1 MALFARN
8 VARALPELAAVH
20 GHLCPS
26 AFALPLGLAGQTSH
40 VFFAV
45 PTSASPSLKHSLGQR
60 PCWMEPLRA
69 QCEFTLPIHHPCLL
83 NAEHSQP
90 ATSSVTFWG

>member
-8 VARALPELAAVH
+8 VARAPPELAAVH

-45 PTSASPSLKHSLGQR
+45 PTSA
-60 PCWMEPLRA
+60 
-69 QCEFTLPIHHPCLL
+69 
-83 NAEHSQP
+83 
-90 ATSSVTFWG
+90 